1 MIKSIGDN
9 YRIYGLITVKTTK
22 KLLMLDYGFLN
33 TTLSHITML
42 SPSCQSRQVDLDL
55 SCMTG
60 GVFLIG
66 RLLDYL
72 VSHFDYWI
80 MDHLI
85 DQICTPLFLELLP
98 NFFL

>member
-9 YRIYGLITVKTTK
+9 YRIYGLIIAKITK
-22 KLLMLDYGFLN
+22 RSLMLNYGFLN
-33 TTLSHITML
+33 ATLNHITML
-42 SPSCQSRQVDLDL
+42 LPSCQSRQVDLDL

-60 GVFLIG
+60 GFFLIG

-80 MDHLI
+80 MDHLV
-85 DQICTPLFLELLP
+85 D
-98 NFFL
+98 